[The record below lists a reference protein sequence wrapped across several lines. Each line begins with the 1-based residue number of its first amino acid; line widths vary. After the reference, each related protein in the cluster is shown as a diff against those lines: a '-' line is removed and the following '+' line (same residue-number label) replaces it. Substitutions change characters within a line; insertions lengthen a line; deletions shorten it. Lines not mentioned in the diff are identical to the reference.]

1 MRTLATA
8 RPGLAT
14 RLRRWLFGPVA
25 LARVAW
31 LRTLIYLYVVFDVL
45 VVVTDPIPHGSVPV
59 ELYHPVLVREALHLP
74 APSPVYVRVLL
85 AVILLSA
92 LIAATG
98 RLPRIAGLVCAF
110 GMLDW
115 ISNAFSY
122 SKIDHDHYAL
132 IIALFVLPTVGRARY
147 RDVDVRT
154 EAAGWAIR
162 MIEMSAVAIYF
173 LSAWAKM
180 RFGTWGWANGATL
193 IWALTR
199 RPNGL
204 APWIASHPTL
214 THALQWVILVAEFC
228 SPALL
233 WLRGRALAAGLL
245 FFLGFHA
252 STYYLLRIHFLP
264 LVVCLFAFMPLER
277 IGPYAAAHLPARSSR
292 NNPVTS
298 R

>member
-1 MRTLATA
+1 MTAPATGSRA
-8 RPGLAT
+8 RATGL
-14 RLRRWLFGPVA
+14 RPWLFAPVA

-45 VVVTDPIPHGSVPV
+45 VVVTDPIPHGWVPV
-59 ELYHPVLVREALHLP
+59 ELYHPVLVRQVLHLP

-92 LIAATG
+92 LVAATG
-98 RLPRIAGLVCAF
+98 RLPRIAGLICAF

-162 MIEMSAVAIYF
+162 MIQISAVAIYF

-180 RFGTWGWANGATL
+180 RFGTWGWANGSTL

-214 THALQWVILVAEFC
+214 THALQWLILVAESC

-277 IGPYAAAHLPARSSR
+277 IAPYVASRRTARIGR